1 MSRAAAPPDVHHAAR
16 GGSSSAAAEQRR
28 TTGDGKPSKGSP
40 LLLVLLFAV
49 LLPAVLISTALGAG
63 PAAMVGGM
71 VALFSLVAFLGGP
84 LRTDLRLAAALAP
97 LLFIGAVVPRVLL
110 PVSPAASVAVAVLVV
125 FVASLLPL
133 WGSRLTTAGTG
144 LGMSTLFAY
153 GFAPQGDG
161 PAPVQLVVA
170 VATALALALLLRVLL
185 GLSDPSKPTREAA
198 ANLLDGDHPDPVT
211 AFDLWFSDG
220 RQRWLARVLGAATQ
234 YRLALRTL
242 TREDPHDAGLAP
254 LQERAHAL
262 AERVRAKS
270 PEQPGDDDAVPD
282 HHTAADPAR
291 GGLRDTDGARP
302 AAVQRA
308 GESRGVSEP
317 GEVVRDA
324 GNGPCDVVPAL
335 TAASAALDAVEQA
348 SADRD
353 RTPVTVNSEHR
364 NLLRELL
371 GGPSARLRSVQ
382 LRHAL
387 RTALAV
393 LLMLLVVLTLNPN
406 DPMRATGL
414 MTVFGILQASWRDT
428 VAKAA
433 PRIGALLLGSA
444 GVALT
449 LLLVPPRYLIWVALA
464 ALCAGMWNL
473 LARPAVGNAFMVL
486 MSVGLNASTR
496 HLDPVALL
504 QEYVVL
510 VLLSV
515 GIGLGVGFVVV
526 PAMRPVPLARR
537 IHRAVAATDA
547 YLARQG
553 LLGAVGTTGSARS
566 AVSGPSEISETPAA
580 SAGAV
585 DSVGDDDVAALRADA
600 RNARND
606 LVPDKD
612 TLTDTQ
618 LAQLSRLRAALRDL
632 CLIAAVSGAG
642 QRDETAGH
650 MMRSLSDEARTLQTE
665 LLDSLPPVRGRHRA

>member
-1 MSRAAAPPDVHHAAR
+1 MSRPAGHRGAQHAAR
-16 GGSSSAAAEQRR
+16 GGSSSAAAAAGSG
-28 TTGDGKPSKGSP
+28 TGAGKPSKGSP

-49 LLPAVLISTALGAG
+49 LLPAVLLSTALGAG

-71 VALFSLVAFLGGP
+71 VALFSLVAFVGGP
-84 LRTDLRLAAALAP
+84 LRADLRLAAALAP

-153 GFAPQGDG
+153 GFVPQGDD

-170 VATALALALLLRVLL
+170 VATALVLALALRVLL

-198 ANLLDGDHPDPVT
+198 ADLLDGDHPDPVT
-211 AFDLWFSDG
+211 AFDLWLVDG
-220 RQRWLARVLGAATQ
+220 RQLWLARVLGAATQ

-242 TREDPHDAGLAP
+242 AREAPDNADDALRD
-254 LQERAHAL
+254 RAHTL
-262 AERVRAKS
+262 AEQVRAKN
-270 PEQPGDDDAVPD
+270 PEQPGDDDAALG
-282 HHTAADPAR
+282 HHTAA
-291 GGLRDTDGARP
+291 T
-302 AAVQRA
+302 V
-308 GESRGVSEP
+308 
-317 GEVVRDA
+317 
-324 GNGPCDVVPAL
+324 
-335 TAASAALDAVEQA
+335 ALDAVEQA
-348 SADRD
+348 TADRD
-353 RTPVTVNSEHR
+353 RTPVAVNSGHR

-371 GGPSARLRSVQ
+371 GGPSSRLRSVQ

-393 LLMLLVVLTLNPN
+393 LLMLLVVLALNPN
-406 DPMRATGL
+406 DPLRATGL

-433 PRIGALLLGSA
+433 PRIVALVVGSA

-449 LLLVPPRYLIWVALA
+449 LLLVPPQYLILVALA

-526 PAMRPVPLARR
+526 PAVRPVPLAQR

-553 LLGAVGTTGSARS
+553 SAGVAGAEASARAAVSASAEGSA
-566 AVSGPSEISETPAA
+566 IPAA
-580 SAGAV
+580 SAGAGV
-585 DSVGDDDVAALRADA
+585 SAGDDDVAALRADA

-606 LVPDKD
+606 LVPDRD
-612 TLTDTQ
+612 TLTDAQ
-618 LAQLSRLRAALRDL
+618 AAQLSRLRAALRDL
-632 CLIAAVSGAG
+632 CLIAAANGAG
-642 QRDETAGH
+642 EPDETTAH
-650 MMRSLSDEARTLQTE
+650 IMRSLSDEARSLQAE